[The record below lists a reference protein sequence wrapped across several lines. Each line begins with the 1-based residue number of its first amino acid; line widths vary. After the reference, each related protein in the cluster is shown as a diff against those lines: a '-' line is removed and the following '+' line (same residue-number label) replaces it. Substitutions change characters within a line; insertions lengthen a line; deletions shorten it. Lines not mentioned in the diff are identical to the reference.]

1 MAREQLVQILREHG
15 VRAYTR
21 NGSIYALDQY
31 QDAAGVV
38 HDGFIRLRPSLRA
51 IRDFLGY

>member
-21 NGSIYALDQY
+21 SGSIYALDQY
-31 QDAAGVV
+31 QDESGTV
-38 HDGFIRLRPSLRA
+38 HDAFVRLRPSLRA